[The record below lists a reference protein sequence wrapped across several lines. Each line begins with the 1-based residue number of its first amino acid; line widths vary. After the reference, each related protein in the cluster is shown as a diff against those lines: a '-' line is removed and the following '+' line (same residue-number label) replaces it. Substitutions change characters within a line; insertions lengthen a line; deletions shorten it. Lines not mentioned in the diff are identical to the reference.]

1 MLAYLIKHSWLL
13 ITVSAIP
20 LICDI
25 AVGQMAR
32 ITDQSYVP
40 ALPER
45 VIMLGPSIVLGATAA
60 TVNCLLVLLLLNIF
74 AVQRYIWL
82 YAICWT
88 IPFTLASVY
97 GFLMGAGCPSPGSLI
112 THLMYGVKGFFIAG
126 FVAGGGGLGLA
137 VALSIIIAAMRK

>member
-1 MLAYLIKHSWLL
+1 MLAYFTKHSWLL

-20 LICDI
+20 LIFDI
-25 AVGQMAR
+25 AIGQMAR
-32 ITDQSYVP
+32 ITDQSYVSHLP

-45 VIMLGPSIVLGATAA
+45 LIMLGTSIVLGATAA
-60 TVNCLLVLLLLNIF
+60 VVNCLLVLLLLNIF

-97 GFLMGAGCPSPGSLI
+97 GFL
-112 THLMYGVKGFFIAG
+112 
-126 FVAGGGGLGLA
+126 
-137 VALSIIIAAMRK
+137 